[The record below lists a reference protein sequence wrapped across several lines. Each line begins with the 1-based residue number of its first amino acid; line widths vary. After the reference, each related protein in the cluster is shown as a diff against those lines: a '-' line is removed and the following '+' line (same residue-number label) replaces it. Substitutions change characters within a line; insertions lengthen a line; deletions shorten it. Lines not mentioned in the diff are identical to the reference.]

1 LLSVVVAA
9 AAVCVFA
16 RMYVVVVD
24 DGDDAAVAAAIV
36 VVFCCCYFF
45 RVGLVETERPK
56 TNADTCSL
64 SLSLE
69 YYSGM
74 FYLLPAV
81 LPSRFL
87 PSWFQYHYSSECFKH
102 IKWYKILFKVI

>member
-1 LLSVVVAA
+1 M
-9 AAVCVFA
+9 CV
-16 RMYVVVVD
+16 VVVVD
-24 DGDDAAVAAAIV
+24 DDDKEEDAVAAV
-36 VVFCCCYFF
+36 VVIAATVDVFCCCYFLGW
-45 RVGLVETERPK
+45 GLLKQKDRRQTQ
-56 TNADTCSL
+56 THAL

-87 PSWFQYHYSSECFKH
+87 PSWFQCHYSSECFKH
-102 IKWYKILFKVI
+102 IKMV